1 MGYLPIHEQ
10 HQLKL
15 LEKTGKPK
23 NRILGFLETKDDNQN
38 MGWDCAHKKMTAKGT
53 QISSST

>member
-1 MGYLPIHEQ
+1 MNDIKINKKKE
-10 HQLKL
+10 
-15 LEKTGKPK
+15 GKPK

-38 MGWDCAHKKMTAKGT
+38 MGWDCALKKKMTVKGT